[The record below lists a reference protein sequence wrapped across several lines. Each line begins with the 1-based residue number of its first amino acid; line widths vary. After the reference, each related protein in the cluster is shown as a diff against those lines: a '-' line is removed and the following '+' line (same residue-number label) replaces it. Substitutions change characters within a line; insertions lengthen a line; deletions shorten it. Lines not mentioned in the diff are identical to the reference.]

1 MTGQARKTCGFGATV
16 AGALLQA
23 GIVAAACMSGLPGML
38 LVTLAAWPLSA
49 WLREKLG
56 WVGCVL
62 PCAACIGCFMTPG
75 AMVLTGWYAAGMIA
89 LVLTGMQSVHASR
102 PRWQR
107 EAAVWGGM
115 AAVGLCVI
123 LFSLKAMFPQ
133 GIPVGLAQRLTDA
146 IGASPASAEILYQLY
161 QMGAVALP
169 RTMRVVETA
178 ADGMLYMTEEV
189 RVQLLYGFR
198 SGLEDALLLYVPAF
212 AVYFTTLTTLLCVML
227 PVTAR
232 RRRGEKDETPRFD
245 LWSMERTAGIRI
257 GCLFMG
263 GFLPM
268 LTDVP
273 TVIAMGVMMNAV
285 ACVVFGV
292 LGAAVLRHAARRA
305 GRNKTMS
312 WVMLG
317 GAAVFI
323 PQVLTFIGALDLLM
337 DMRRLRNNNETEED
351 RE

>member
-1 MTGQARKTCGFGATV
+1 MTGQTRKTCGFGAAV
-16 AGALLQA
+16 VGVLLQA
-23 GIVAAACMSGLPGML
+23 GIVAAAYTAGLPGML
-38 LVTLAAWPLSA
+38 LVTLAAWPLAA

-56 WVGCVL
+56 WIGCVL
-62 PCAACIGCFMTPG
+62 PCAAGIGCFLVPG
-75 AMVLTGWYAAGMIA
+75 AMVLSGWYAAGMIA
-89 LVLTGMQSVHASR
+89 LVLTGMKPADASR

-107 EAAVWGGM
+107 EAAAWGGM
-115 AAVGLCVI
+115 AAVGLCVVVI
-123 LFSLKAMFPQ
+123 SLNTVFPQ
-133 GIPVGLAQRLTDA
+133 GIPVGLAERLTDT
-146 IGASPASAEILYQLY
+146 IGASPNSAEILYQLY
-161 QMGAVALP
+161 QMGAVDLP

-178 ADGMLYMTEEV
+178 ADGMLYMTAEV
-189 RVQLLYGFR
+189 RTQLLYGFR

-232 RRRGEKDETPRFD
+232 RRRGEKDDTPRFD

-268 LTDVP
+268 FTDTP
-273 TVIAMGVMMNAV
+273 AIIALGVMMNSV
-285 ACVVFGV
+285 ANVVFGV

-317 GAAVFI
+317 GAAVII
-323 PQVLTFIGALDLLM
+323 PQALTFIGAIDLLM
-337 DMRRLRNNNETEED
+337 DMRRLRKNNETEED